1 MTSHLY
7 KSISFIFISVFL
19 FTGSSY
25 SNVEKD
31 SVKINR
37 FERHIKSLDYISRK
51 TSDNK
56 QYLNLAKSYCDSIL
70 ELDSNNVFAQ
80 KFKDKIELT
89 LGANEFNMNHRIQ
102 LFELFSGFP
111 DYMGFA
117 DDPIEYAYDDAIGS
131 LLQSKEIDYQ
141 KGPIGDARFPSIIVR
156 ENCDDEMF
164 EIANQIIIQNSSH
177 YIIPPHRLESILGV
191 DNAENLINGEVD
203 KEYLELIL
211 KELNVETIG
220 VFTMNDLDVIE
231 NSIWYVQSSF
241 YAYKR
246 NSGFT
251 QTIFTRGFNHD
262 KRNINLALIFLSL
275 MGSLLLI
282 SIISFLDQFKKIK
295 RTIND
300 EITLQNKVK
309 K

>member
-1 MTSHLY
+1 MTNHLNNSIY
-7 KSISFIFISVFL
+7 FLFISFFF
-19 FTGSSY
+19 FSSPGF
-25 SNVEKD
+25 SKVETD
-31 SVKINR
+31 SIKIDR

-51 TSDNK
+51 TSDKK

-70 ELDSNNVFAQ
+70 LLDSNNAFAK
-80 KFKDKIELT
+80 KFNDKIELT
-89 LGANEFNMNHRIQ
+89 LIANEFNMNHRVQ
-102 LFELFSGFP
+102 LFELFNGFP
-111 DYMGFA
+111 EYMAFA
-117 DDPIEYAYDDAIGS
+117 DDPIEYAYDDAIAS

-177 YIIPPHRLESILGV
+177 YIIPLHQLESILGV
-191 DNAENLINGEVD
+191 DNASNLINGEVN

-211 KELNVETIG
+211 KDLNAETIG
-220 VFTMNDLDVIE
+220 VFTLNDLDVIE

-241 YAYKR
+241 YAFKL

-262 KRNINLALIFLSL
+262 KRNTNIGLILISL
-275 MGSLLLI
+275 LGSLLLI
-282 SIISFLDQFKKIK
+282 SLLSQELIHHIHQILF
-295 RTIND
+295 
-300 EITLQNKVK
+300 
-309 K
+309 